1 MDTFQRVLMF
11 VGKQFAIYK
20 LQLQFD
26 SLNFSSR
33 SHFKFAALAVVKLY
47 FPLFGLQMVC
57 FDRKLA

>member
-1 MDTFQRVLMF
+1 MF

-33 SHFKFAALAVVKLY
+33 SHFNFTALTVVKLY
-47 FPLFGLQMVC
+47 FPLFDWQMVC